1 MALCAP
7 VLRPCSWCPYCVG
20 LVCLVLCVVCGDG
33 GWEDF
38 GLRHVL
44 VRAGRWRA
52 GLPAAVA
59 FRLQS
64 LDALYERLAHAFCL
78 PLLVRVAASSW
89 WVPWSRAILGM
100 TWLGVSP

>member
-38 GLRHVL
+38 GLRPVL
-44 VRAGRWRA
+44 ARAGRWRA

-59 FRLQS
+59 CRLQS
-64 LDALYERLAHAFCL
+64 LDALSKRLAHAFSCL
-78 PLLVRVAASSW
+78 SW
-89 WVPWSRAILGM
+89 CGWRPVLGGSRGPAPSLG
-100 TWLGVSP
+100 